1 MKKVLIIDDEPDVC
15 ETMKMI
21 VERAGYNAEYATD
34 PVKGLKAMRGFDIV
48 LLDIMMPKMSGRR
61 VLEEMKKKKIK
72 TPVIAVSAVG
82 FHVEI
87 AKELA
92 AKYPG
97 TSFVEKTEMATTL
110 TDRIR
115 KTIGAP

>member
-34 PVKGLKAMRGFDIV
+34 PGKGLKAMKGFDIV
-48 LLDIMMPKMSGRR
+48 LLDIMMPKMSGRQ

-82 FHVEI
+82 FHAEI

-97 TSFVEKTEMATTL
+97 TSFVEKTEIATMMVAK
-110 TDRIR
+110 IR
-115 KTIGAP
+115 KMIGAP